1 MHAYICRRIWIYINI
16 NLCTWKYA
24 SQKNGWNAYR
34 LLHTCI
40 HVDRIKGLPLSPRI
54 HSHFRFIYAKLGTLF
69 DHTHCRVIQPIFMND
84 MLISWH
90 ENAFFINGLLWK
102 EFIRDQWIPLTKDNN
117 KDVWHFHLLLV
128 WTSCWNGCVAD
139 DLRHN
144 GSHGTSL

>member
-1 MHAYICRRIWIYINI
+1 MHIYVGVYGYISTLTFAPGNMPAKKMVEMHIDY
-16 NLCTWKYA
+16 
-24 SQKNGWNAYR
+24 S
-34 LLHTCI
+34 I
-40 HVDRIKGLPLSPRI
+40 HVYTLIASKAFSLSPRI

-102 EFIRDQWIPLTKDNN
+102 EFIRDQWIRLTKDSN